1 MTEVYAFD
9 REGQSIPEACF
20 ALLPPWRQERTARL
34 KHPAARQE
42 SLAAGL
48 LLGWVMARWGI
59 SPDEPV
65 MILPAGKPVF
75 SRRDDVFFSLSHS
88 GRYVLCAISHERVGV
103 DVQHMRPVNPSM
115 ARRFHPAE
123 QQWLSGRAKGEWED
137 AFYRLWT
144 RKEAWVK
151 AVSERE
157 MLSLS
162 QTDVIRPLTGLW
174 FRDQL
179 LPGGYRA
186 SVCVRTEEP
195 GGIIFVTANEIG
207 ITT

>member
-9 REGQSIPEACF
+9 REGQPFSEACVS
-20 ALLPPWRQERTARL
+20 LLPSWRQERTARL

-42 SLAAGL
+42 SLVAGL
-48 LLGWVMARWGI
+48 LLRWVMARWGI
-59 SPDEPV
+59 SPEEPV
-65 MILPAGKPVF
+65 TILPAGKPVF
-75 SRRDDVFFSLSHS
+75 SQRSDVFFSLSHS

-103 DVQHMRPVNPSM
+103 DVQYMRPVNPSM

-123 QQWLSGRAKGEWED
+123 QQWLSERPVEEWED

-162 QTDVIRPLTGLW
+162 QADVIRPLSGLRFW
-174 FRDQL
+174 DRL

-186 SVCVRTEEP
+186 SVCARTKEP
-195 GGIIFVTANEIG
+195 DEIVFVTANEIG